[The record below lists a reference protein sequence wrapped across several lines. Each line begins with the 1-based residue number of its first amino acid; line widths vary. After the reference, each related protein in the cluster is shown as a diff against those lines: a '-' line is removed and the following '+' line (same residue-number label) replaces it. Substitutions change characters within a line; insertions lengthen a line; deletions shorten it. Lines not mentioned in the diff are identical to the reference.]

1 MRSVPRCPSTGRRA
15 TLAALFA
22 AAAFSFLA
30 GAATE
35 PLKGIDDCRYARKGL
50 EAWHSGSFF
59 EVTWGGRPDFDY
71 PPLQFWVL
79 GRSFALLGESD
90 LAARLP
96 SILMALAVLA
106 ATYRAGRSVFGRGA
120 AVCAVA
126 VLAVTPIF
134 ATHARRCM
142 MDVPLCFWT
151 TLALLVFLAGLR
163 RPRLHALMALPIGA
177 AILTKGPLGLLPFVL
192 VPAALATREGR
203 GALRSGWLWL
213 GLAGGL
219 LLGASWPV
227 REAMVHGRSF
237 VEEHFVRTMLSP
249 VMGTR
254 GDLGPAKSYAVLLLE
269 RYQPVVLPA
278 LAGLVV
284 YALDRRRRTV
294 GDRGI
299 LLAAWLVLPLA
310 LYSLSTWRSDKYLI
324 PLLPAMALFA
334 GYLLDTRARRFG
346 AAFAAYV
353 APAVLAATGFVYW
366 FAPELISGQGNMMYK
381 EYAPTARAA
390 LLPGTV
396 LPYAGEA
403 GGRYNDRVQTVMWY
417 WDADL
422 AEPTDPA
429 AAVTAALA
437 AGHGALVCSR
447 ERLAALDSL
456 GVSYAT
462 AVMGKWG
469 LVWLARPGPA
479 ASAGAPAERALSTD
493 TSP

>member
-1 MRSVPRCPSTGRRA
+1 MRAVPRCPSTRMRL

-50 EAWHSGSFF
+50 ETWRSGSFF

-79 GRSFALLGESD
+79 GRSFALFGESD

-96 SILMALAVLA
+96 SVLMALAVLA
-106 ATYRAGRSVFGRGA
+106 ATYRIGRSVFGRGA

-163 RPRLHALMALPIGA
+163 RPRLHALMALPLGA
-177 AILTKGPLGLLPFVL
+177 AVLTKGPLGLLPLVL

-203 GALRSGWLWL
+203 VALRSGWLWL
-213 GLAGGL
+213 GLVGGL
-219 LLGASWPV
+219 LLGASWPA
-227 REAMVHGRSF
+227 REAMVHGRAF
-237 VEEHFVRTMLSP
+237 VEEHFVRTTLSP

-269 RYQPVVLPA
+269 RYQPIVLPA
-278 LAGLVV
+278 LAGFVV
-284 YALDRRRRTV
+284 YALDRRRKAV
-294 GDRGI
+294 GDRGN
-299 LLAAWLVLPLA
+299 LLAAWIVLPLA

-334 GYLLDTRARRFG
+334 GPLLDTRARRFG
-346 AAFAAYV
+346 AAFASYV
-353 APAVLAATGFVYW
+353 APVVLAASGLVYW
-366 FAPELISGQGNMMYK
+366 LAPQLISGQGNMVYK
-381 EYAPTARAA
+381 EHAPTARAE

-403 GGRYNDRVQTVMWY
+403 GGRYNDRAQTVMWY
-417 WDADL
+417 WDVGL
-422 AEPTDPA
+422 AEPTAPA
-429 AAVTAALA
+429 AAVAAAIA

-447 ERLAALDSL
+447 ESLAALDSL
-456 GVSYAT
+456 GVRYET
-462 AVMGKWG
+462 RVMGTWG
-469 LVWLARPGPA
+469 LVRVVWEPSDEAPRTAPQGKKYA
-479 ASAGAPAERALSTD
+479 ASAT
-493 TSP
+493 